1 MKARWTIQ
9 WKIPGAVL
17 LFGCVIILVNHWRN
31 ERWLLERR
39 LLRLEQEAREP
50 GSVEGWRRQRP
61 LDVLSLRGGS
71 VQGSLQTVR

>member
-31 ERWLLERR
+31 ERSLVERHLQR
-39 LLRLEQEAREP
+39 VEQEAADP
-50 GSVEGWRRQRP
+50 GSRFSGVLQHLSRR
-61 LDVLSLRGGS
+61 
-71 VQGSLQTVR
+71 